1 MPSQSLTLWRSNRLV
16 RLAEI
21 DTQCAA
27 SLVAQPPNPPLIEEN
42 LRGYA
47 VLLSAHF
54 QGFCRDLY
62 TECALVVASKVRP
75 SLQLLVREQ
84 FTHQLALDHG
94 NPTHANIR
102 RDFERLGSPLR
113 LESVDPANQLRLNH
127 LSNLIGWRNVAAHQ
141 GTRLPAG
148 VPLTLANLQTWRD
161 SCDGLAVCLDA
172 IMYNQ
177 LRTILRRQPW
187 AR

>member
-1 MPSQSLTLWRSNRLV
+1 MPSQALTLWRSNRLV

-21 DTQCAA
+21 ETQCAA
-27 SLVAQPPNPPLIEEN
+27 SLVAQPPNPPLMEEN

-62 TECALVVASKVRP
+62 TECADIVASKVRP
-75 SLQLLVREQ
+75 SLRLLFREQ
-84 FTHQLALDHG
+84 FSFHLTLNHG
-94 NPTHANIR
+94 NPSHENIK
-102 RDFERLGSPLR
+102 RDFQRFGFKIALDAA
-113 LESVDPANQLRLNH
+113 DPANPTRLRH
-127 LSNLIGWRNVAAHQ
+127 LSQLMDWRNVAAHQ
-141 GTRLPAG
+141 GNVHPPG
-148 VPLTLANLQTWRD
+148 VSLTLANLQSWRD

-177 LRTILRRQPW
+177 LRKMLRRQPW
-187 AR
+187 AP